1 MHHADAGQKP
11 AGSYL
16 GSAQRAACSAGT
28 SIDHCLP
35 TRSARC
41 PVRDRRTDV
50 LLGQRPSL
58 HDLLRPSLAFV
69 RPLRRYYAAVRL
81 PAAVHVGLIAHR
93 FHPPIRQSMTADGNR
108 VLPRP
113 LKGTVGSV
121 LAREVSIH
129 AWGLRLRSA
138 GDHARVYAC
147 PVLPSGCFDT
157 VGASDF
163 SYFGAHQLQGYPD
176 LHC

>member
-1 MHHADAGQKP
+1 MPTPCGSPAGRGRDAGYPTPP
-11 AGSYL
+11 ARIRAGAPDAHGSYL
-16 GSAQRAACSAGT
+16 GSDQRAACYAGT

-138 GDHARVYAC
+138 GETRSRLHVPRVAFR
-147 PVLPSGCFDT
+147 L
-157 VGASDF
+157 
-163 SYFGAHQLQGYPD
+163 L
-176 LHC
+176 